1 MSLVSEVKAKKNN
14 KSSMLRDKTH
24 IRSGT
29 HKQKRRGSPHLR
41 LPSFLLQALRL
52 IYSTPLLAGALA
64 TPPPPPPFTET
75 LSIKLLLCITITS
88 V

>member
-1 MSLVSEVKAKKNN
+1 
-14 KSSMLRDKTH
+14 MLRDKTQ

-29 HKQKRRGSPHLR
+29 HKQKRKESPLR

-52 IYSTPLLAGALA
+52 NHSTPLLAGALA